1 MRINDEYL
9 MERIHGDKI
18 TSKEVTEIFR
28 YIISRKIW
36 RDIIKYDTKK
46 YE

>member
-1 MRINDEYL
+1 MRMNNKYL

-18 TSKEVTEIFR
+18 TGKEVNEIFR

-36 RDIIKYDTKK
+36 REVNK
-46 YE
+46 YER